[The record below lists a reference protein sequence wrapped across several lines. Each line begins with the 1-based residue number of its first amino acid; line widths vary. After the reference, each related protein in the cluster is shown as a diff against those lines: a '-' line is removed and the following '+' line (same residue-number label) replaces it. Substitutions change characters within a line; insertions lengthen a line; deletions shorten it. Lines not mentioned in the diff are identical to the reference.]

1 MAVELMHR
9 QPGPGTRPSGSRHAL
24 AAHAGADALLILV
37 GFWLAYILRY
47 QGGLGGQV
55 SGDNFRPFKDF
66 LPLTALLGVIVLAVF
81 IVRGV
86 YQLTAWTDLLD
97 EALLIGSSM
106 LISFGI
112 LTAFVF
118 YAQVFTFSRLTFLYA
133 LVLNTTLL
141 IGKWLVWLWLSTW
154 TLSRKYQTDRA
165 LDIALATAILLM
177 GIVPMLLLPLLKRLD
192 RSGQPDVQPRSG
204 GSGRRWQ
211 RRRTG
216 TE

>member
-1 MAVELMHR
+1 MHR
-9 QPGPGTRPSGSRHAL
+9 QPDPGTRPVGSRHAR
-24 AAHAGADALLILV
+24 AAHASADALVILV
-37 GFWLAYILRY
+37 GFWLAYVLRY
-47 QGGLGGQV
+47 QGGLGGRV
-55 SGDNFRPFKDF
+55 SGDNFRPFQDF
-66 LPLTALLGVIVLAVF
+66 LPLTALLGVIALAVF

-86 YQLTAWTDLLD
+86 YQSTPWTGLFD

-106 LISFGI
+106 VISFGI

-133 LVLNTTLL
+133 LVLNTVLL
-141 IGKWLVWLWLSTW
+141 IGKWLAWLWLSTW

-192 RSGQPDVQPRSG
+192 RSGWPDVQPGSG

-211 RRRTG
+211 RRRAG